1 MNAQTATSNAPEV
14 VTQQPPSAGLPV
26 DTAAAGMNTPDQL
39 RNNPSLWTTAELAH
53 YLVCTERNILFLR
66 KRGLP
71 AIRIGGLVRFD
82 PEAVR
87 EWLARQD
94 EPADPRAAQLR
105 DIAASPETDAAECAA
120 SDLHKEFPDR

>member
-1 MNAQTATSNAPEV
+1 
-14 VTQQPPSAGLPV
+14 
-26 DTAAAGMNTPDQL
+26 MNTPDNL
-39 RNNPSLWTTAELAH
+39 RNNPPLWTTAELAH

-94 EPADPRAAQLR
+94 EPANPREAQLH
-105 DIAASPETDAAECAA
+105 DLAASSDPDVAECAA